1 MLCIRLHAFQH
12 LLVKAQNKL
21 FFCVQPLSSEVE
33 ELLRNE
39 ELAFQGQPNLECICA
54 SCALLVVLSV
64 MHFMHVFHA
73 LLSRASCGT

>member
-1 MLCIRLHAFQH
+1 M
-12 LLVKAQNKL
+12 
-21 FFCVQPLSSEVE
+21 QPLSSEVE

-39 ELAFQGQPNLECICA
+39 ELAFQGQPNLERICA
-54 SCALLVVLSV
+54 SCVLLVVLSV